1 MRSVPVGSL
10 VEPEDDD
17 KNDTV
22 DDGDNIELDI
32 NKDGVDTIKLEN
44 DGVDI
49 TKSEICDKDKDR
61 GKLEMDNGLDIVTD
75 GAAKVKDGTGTPE
88 LDKDGEIG
96 IEPLDNDRDRE

>member
-1 MRSVPVGSL
+1 MRSVTVESL

-49 TKSEICDKDKDR
+49 TKSEICDDDKDR
-61 GKLEMDNGLDIVTD
+61 SKLEMDNGFDIVTD

-88 LDKDGEIG
+88 LDKDDE
-96 IEPLDNDRDRE
+96 IEPLDNDRDRK